1 MKARKITTVIA
12 GILLFTGGKLFS
24 QSLPACIEKI
34 KADTVKNKL
43 AKYSGTLKLPNGE
56 TVYRIVLERRK
67 GCMDC
72 NSGVYYTDSLC
83 ERVASFM
90 IGNAPT
96 AFIKKGYKQE
106 YFMETKTPA
115 FSSALKRAE
124 QARGLFF
131 PEERKFSVKTVQD
144 TSFTL
149 FKRTDELRISN
160 AAGLHHYVNGKLKNS
175 YKIIPYQ
182 LATLSP
188 DGQEYKVYYIDALKK
203 FMRITDVAGYI
214 LFYLTR
220 KEYEEH
226 ELKAYSGNE
235 WMQVMQLQ

>member
-1 MKARKITTVIA
+1 MKTKKTITAFALVF
-12 GILLFTGGKLFS
+12 ILAGGKLFS

-34 KADTVKNKL
+34 KTDTVKNRL
-43 AKYSGTLKLPNGE
+43 TKYSGTLKLPTGE
-56 TVYRIVLERRK
+56 TVYRITLERRRS
-67 GCMDC
+67 CMDC
-72 NSGVYYTDSLC
+72 NSGVYYVDSLC

-96 AFIKKGYKQE
+96 AFIRQGYKQE
-106 YFMETKTPA
+106 YFMEPKNPTFA
-115 FSSALKRAE
+115 GALKRAE

-131 PEERKFSVKTVQD
+131 PEERKFFVKMARD

-149 FKRTDELRISN
+149 FKPGDELRISN

-188 DGQEYKVYYIDALKK
+188 DGLQYKVYYIDALKR
-203 FMRITDVAGYI
+203 FMRITDVAGYVI
-214 LFYLTR
+214 FYLTR

-226 ELKAYSGNE
+226 ELKTFIDNE
-235 WMQVMQLQ
+235 WMQAMQLQ